1 MAGKVYLIGMGP
13 GDPELITVKAIK
25 AVKKCQV
32 LIYDRLVN
40 EKLLDY
46 NRSAEKIYVGKTTG
60 QHTMSQEEI
69 NALLVQKAK
78 EGYRVGRLKGGDPFV
93 FGRGGEE
100 ALYLKDNGIE
110 YEIVPGITSAVSVP
124 MYANIPVTFRG
135 MATSFHVITG
145 HEHSEVSNIEWEAL
159 AKLKGTLV
167 FLMGVENLELI
178 TGSLM
183 AHGKRRDCP
192 AAVIMNGTRENQRE
206 VFGTLETIVERSKKA
221 EVKSPAIIIIGETVG
236 LHEALDN
243 KKSKPLSGVRVINT
257 RPEDKMEELTDMLK
271 EAGASVVELPCI
283 RTYPIVGVQLK
294 GENITSYDG
303 IVFSSAYGVISFM
316 EALRSNKIDVR
327 CIKGKLFGVG
337 PSIGEALEK
346 NGLFDCIIPEIF
358 NAAELA
364 KCVTNMLPEGSKLLV
379 VSGNLG
385 GDALVGALSNYPVDR
400 LEIYET
406 VEGCEKAVDGSVH
419 AILFTSPSCV
429 RGFLKRNAI
438 SKFKDLFVVCI
449 GQSTL
454 EEAVKQ
460 GFENAAAAMGAK
472 PEQMVEALADW
483 RLKDA

>member
-32 LIYDRLVN
+32 LVYDRLVN

-46 NRSAEKIYVGKTTG
+46 NSTAERIYVGKTTG
-60 QHTMSQEEI
+60 QHTMTQEEI

-183 AHGKRRDCP
+183 AHGKRCDCP
-192 AAVIMNGTRENQRE
+192 AAIIMNGTRENQRE
-206 VFGTLETIVERSKKA
+206 VFGTLETIVEKSKQA

-236 LHEALDN
+236 LHEVLDN
-243 KKSKPLSGVRVINT
+243 KKSKPLNGIRVINT
-257 RPEDKMEELTDMLK
+257 RPEDKLEELTDMLK

-283 RTYPIVGVQLK
+283 KIQPNAGLQIK
-294 GENITSYDG
+294 GENIASYDG
-303 IVFSSAYGVISFM
+303 FVFSSTYGVISFM
-316 EALRSNKIDVR
+316 EALRSNKIDIR
-327 CIKGKLFGVG
+327 SIKGKLFGVG
-337 PSIGEALEK
+337 PSIAEALEK
-346 NGLFDCIIPEIF
+346 DGLFDCIVPEIF
-358 NAAELA
+358 NGTELA
-364 KCVTNMLPEGSKLLV
+364 KCVANMLPEGSKLLV
-379 VSGNLG
+379 VSGNLS
-385 GDALVGALSNYPVDR
+385 GDALLEALSRCSLDR
-400 LEIYET
+400 LEVYET
-406 VEGCEKAVDGSVH
+406 LEGCERAVDGSVH

-438 SKFKDLFVVCI
+438 TGFKDIFAVCI

-460 GFENAAAAMGAK
+460 GFKNAVAATGAK
-472 PEQMVEALADW
+472 PEQMVHTLIEW
-483 RLKDA
+483 RSKDA